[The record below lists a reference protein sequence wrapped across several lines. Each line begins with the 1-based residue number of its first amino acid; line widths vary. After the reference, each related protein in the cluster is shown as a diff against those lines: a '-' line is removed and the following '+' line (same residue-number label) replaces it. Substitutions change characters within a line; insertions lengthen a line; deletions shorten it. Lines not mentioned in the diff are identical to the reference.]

1 MNPSLQSKGK
11 AERIILDDPERQ
23 KKINAPLTCRLVR
36 RCHNFSLARSQ
47 VVQRIVIQEIA
58 EMLRFAA
65 PIFYRQVLYRRGF
78 ATRTFAPMHRAGCN
92 ALAAMALVALVSA
105 FLSCG
110 SGSNSSTGPQ
120 IPPNIAGSWELIA
133 VSNTGSVT
141 GIEVALTEGQ
151 VLDGGIEV
159 PNGQISASSAQIAFV
174 SLATVSQNLN
184 ITGFGGGCGATAS
197 SVNSLGPGTVSAN
210 NTVAF
215 TFTENGNVFNVT
227 TTLGSGGTTMVNGT
241 YTPQS
246 GNACSDPGG
255 TITGTLVSV
264 PSGTYTGQ
272 MCPLADSTS
281 CSNQSDDVNAAVSG
295 KSGQLTL
302 NLNLS
307 GTDNTDFSLTGPY
320 TGNSFLVRG
329 TFEGQP
335 VTYYGYFEQVYN
347 NTLQINVQSVYLI
360 SAADSCFSNSADT
373 CTTATVLSVPQNP

>member
-1 MNPSLQSKGK
+1 
-11 AERIILDDPERQ
+11 
-23 KKINAPLTCRLVR
+23 
-36 RCHNFSLARSQ
+36 
-47 VVQRIVIQEIA
+47 
-58 EMLRFAA
+58 MLRFAA
-65 PIFYRQVLYRRGF
+65 PIFYRQVF
-78 ATRTFAPMHRAGCN
+78 ATRTFATMRRAGSN
-92 ALAAMALVALVSA
+92 AAAAIALAVLGGA

-110 SGSNSSTGPQ
+110 SGGNSSMGAQ
-120 IPPNIAGSWELIA
+120 LPPNIAGSWELIA
-133 VSNTGSVT
+133 VSNNGSVT

-151 VLDGGIEV
+151 VLDNGIEV
-159 PNGQISASSAQIAFV
+159 PNGQISASSTQIAFV

-184 ITGFGGGCGATAS
+184 ITAFGGSCGATTNS
-197 SVNSLGPGTVSAN
+197 TNSLGPGSVAANSAV
-210 NTVAF
+210 TF

-227 TTLGSGGTTMVNGT
+227 TTLGSGNTTMINGT

-281 CSNQSDDVNAAVSG
+281 CSNQSDNVTATVSA

-307 GTDNTDFSLTGPY
+307 GTDNTNFTLTGPY
-320 TGNSFLVRG
+320 TGNSFLVQG

-335 VTYYGYFEQVYN
+335 LTYYGYFEQVYN
-347 NTLQINVQSVYLI
+347 ATLQTNIQSVYLI
-360 SAADSCFSNSADT
+360 SAADSCFSNPADT